1 MGSRKHTPS
10 LIAGLLIG
18 ALSMAAPMPATAI
31 DGLKPKTDDELLS
44 ADEAIQ
50 LQAAVWQNG
59 ELSVGLDA
67 AKGVYVYRDKINI
80 EALPPAGAR
89 LGKLKLPDGEPHHDD
104 HFGDVRVLRGS
115 VLARAAVADAPQQ
128 VRVRYQGCAE
138 NRVCYPPQTRIL
150 TVEKLN

>member
-1 MGSRKHTPS
+1 MGSRKHTLS
-10 LIAGLLIG
+10 LVTGLLIG
-18 ALSMAAPMPATAI
+18 SLSMATPMPAAAV
-31 DGLKPKTDDELLS
+31 DWLKPKTDDDLLP

-50 LQAAVWQNG
+50 VQAAVWQNG
-59 ELSVGLDA
+59 ELSVGLEA
-67 AKGVYVYRDKINI
+67 AKGVYVYRDKLSL
-80 EALPPAGAR
+80 EALQPASAR

-115 VLARAAVADAPQQ
+115 VLARAAVANAPQQ

>member
-1 MGSRKHTPS
+1 MGHRKHTLS

-18 ALSMAAPMPATAI
+18 SLSMTALAA
-31 DGLKPKTDDELLS
+31 DWLKPKADDDLLS

-50 LQAAVWQNG
+50 VQAAVWQDG

-67 AKGVYVYRDKINI
+67 AKGVYVYRDKISI
-80 EALPPAGAR
+80 EIVQPAGNK
-89 LGKLKLPDGEPHHDD
+89 LGKLKIPDGEPHRDD

-115 VLARAAVADAPQQ
+115 VLARAASANAPQQ

-150 TVEKLN
+150 DVEKLN

>member
-1 MGSRKHTPS
+1 MGSRKHALS
-10 LIAGLLIG
+10 LVAGLLVG
-18 ALSMAAPMPATAI
+18 ALSMPAAAV
-31 DGLKPKTDDELLS
+31 DWLKPKADDDLLS

-50 LQAAVWQNG
+50 VQAAVWQNG

-67 AKGVYVYRDKINI
+67 AKGVYLYRDKISI
-80 EALPPAGAR
+80 EALPPAGAK
-89 LGKLKLPDGEPHHDD
+89 LGKLKIPEGQPHHDD

-128 VRVRYQGCAE
+128 VRIRYQGCAE

>member
-1 MGSRKHTPS
+1 MGSPKHAPS

-18 ALSMAAPMPATAI
+18 LSMAAPMPAVAA
-31 DGLKPKTDDELLS
+31 DWLKPKTDDDLLS

-50 LQAAVWQNG
+50 LQAAVWQDG

-67 AKGVYVYRDKINI
+67 AKGVYLYRDKISI
-80 EALPPAGAR
+80 EALQPTSAK
-89 LGKLKLPDGEPHHDD
+89 LGQLKLPDGEPHHDD

-115 VLARAAVADAPQQ
+115 VLARAAAAHAPQQ